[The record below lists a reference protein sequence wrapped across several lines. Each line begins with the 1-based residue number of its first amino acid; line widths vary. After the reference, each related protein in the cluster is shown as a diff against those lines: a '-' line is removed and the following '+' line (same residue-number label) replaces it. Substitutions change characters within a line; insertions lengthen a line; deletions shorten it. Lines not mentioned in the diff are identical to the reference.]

1 MNEIKIF
8 QNAAF
13 GEVRATV
20 LNGEPMFCLADLC
33 KILELSNPSAIK
45 TRLDKEDVQL
55 LDLHALNLSEG
66 STGNS
71 MTNFV
76 TESGFY
82 DVILY
87 SNSPIAKTFR
97 KWVTSE
103 VLPSIRKTG
112 AYSLPQFAVPKT
124 FAEALQLAADQAK
137 QIEEQERQLAA
148 AKPKVLFAD
157 TVSCSTNSIL
167 VGELVKLMAQKG
179 VKIGQNRLFE
189 WLRSNGYICTR
200 NGNKNYPTQRSIEQK
215 LLEVIER
222 TVTKPDGSAL
232 STFTTKVT
240 GKGQVFFVNKFL
252 EQAA

>member
-112 AYSLPQFAVPKT
+112 AYSLPQDYLSALKALVV
-124 FAEALQLAADQAK
+124 AEEEKQRLAS
-137 QIEEQERQLAA
+137 ENRVM
-148 AKPKVLFAD
+148 KPKAEYFDALVDRKLLTNFRD
-157 TVSCSTNSIL
+157 TAK
-167 VGELVKLMAQKG
+167 ELG
-179 VKIGQNRLFE
+179 FGQNAFIDWLFE
-189 WLRSNGYICTR
+189 RKFIYRDKKRQIRPYSDYANTLFEIKEFKASHGTHAGVQTLITPKGRETFR
-200 NGNKNYPTQRSIEQK
+200 
-215 LLEVIER
+215 LLLGR
-222 TVTKPDGSAL
+222 D
-232 STFTTKVT
+232 
-240 GKGQVFFVNKFL
+240 
-252 EQAA
+252 